1 MKKVIVTGLV
11 SVALSATLAE
21 AKFFLGLEGEYSIS
35 SAYTFARP
43 QGDITWGNRGFDGG
57 PGYPFYQEWTAGINL
72 GTEHLFNEYIG
83 LRWLFGINYGQF
95 VKPSEDSQQLAFQ
108 LGIDGLFNFVNTGS
122 FSFGLFAGLG
132 LRMNMFG
139 PDLFATSLGPGTV
152 VNNVVANLLGR
163 IGFTLGF
170 GEHNRIDI
178 GVGIPFMSISGTEDG
193 TLMHAPIRFNVGYKF
208 LF

>member
-35 SAYTFARP
+35 SAYTFSRP

-57 PGYPFYQEWTAGINL
+57 PGYPFYQEWTAGLNL

-95 VKPSEDSQQLAFQ
+95 VKPSEDWQQLAFQ

-122 FSFGLFAGLG
+122 FSFGLFTGLG
-132 LRMNMFG
+132 LRLNIFG
-139 PDLFATSLGPGTV
+139 PDLHATSRGPNV
-152 VNNVVANLLGR
+152 VPNNAVANLLGR

-178 GVGIPFMSISGTEDG
+178 GVGIPFMSISGAEDG

>member
-35 SAYTFARP
+35 SAYTFTRP

-95 VKPSEDSQQLAFQ
+95 VKPSSDSQQLDLQ

-132 LRMNMFG
+132 LRLNIFG
-139 PDLFATSLGPGTV
+139 PDLFATSRGPDV
-152 VNNVVANLLGR
+152 VGNNGVANLLGR

-178 GVGIPFMSISGTEDG
+178 GVGIPFMSISGSEDG